1 MALLDEAMNRLR
13 QQYTMPS
20 LPRYCVPGVIVGAT
34 RRESAA
40 IGKLKVARDFLL
52 EMRKNPFM
60 LKSRLVAFLIKEL
73 RELVP
78 PTVFFAVGFN
88 LILLTTKLLLADYRV
103 HFANF
108 MVATMTALI
117 VGKSVLVANAMQFLR
132 HFDTA
137 PKILPVLFKT
147 TVYWAVVFLVRFV
160 EKLVEYLLAGGA
172 LSAIPEYV
180 ATHFTWDRFAAIQIW
195 IFVLF
200 LVYTSIAE
208 LNGRLGHGELVKI
221 FFTRHS
227 AEMKSTRPAA
237 DSRVRQARPEN
248 RDR

>member
-1 MALLDEAMNRLR
+1 MRDRSADGTPVCPQHDMSGHENDSVLD
-13 QQYTMPS
+13 
-20 LPRYCVPGVIVGAT
+20 
-34 RRESAA
+34 ESAA

-52 EMRKNPFM
+52 EMRENPFM
-60 LKSRLVAFLIKEL
+60 SKSRLVAFLIKEL

-108 MVATMTALI
+108 MVATMAALI

-147 TVYWAVVFLVRFV
+147 TVYWAVVFLVRFA

-172 LSAIPEYV
+172 LNAIPEYV

-195 IFVLF
+195 VFVLF

-208 LNGRLGHGELVKI
+208 LNARLGHGELAKI

-227 AEMKSTRPAA
+227 SEMKSTPPAA
-237 DSRVRQARPEN
+237 DSRVRQVQPEN